1 MLLVLEMARQDVEG
15 GSATQEGQGSG
26 QADAVSHLR
35 FTTTWA
41 FEGAAAPCLRLR
53 VRHTAVCRAPRAE

>member
-26 QADAVSHLR
+26 QTDAVSHLR
-35 FTTTWA
+35 FM
-41 FEGAAAPCLRLR
+41 ECLHN
-53 VRHTAVCRAPRAE
+53 VGF